1 MVDVDQEYL
10 FVKQLMRCYEIIGS
24 QRQQIKQ
31 MQEQLQELLS
41 KGKKDTKSNVGKSK
55 LSDSNTR

>member
-24 QRQQIKQ
+24 QRQQIQ
-31 MQEQLQELLS
+31 QLQELLS
-41 KGKKDTKSNVGKSK
+41 KGKKETKSDVGKSK
-55 LSDSNTR
+55 LPSGNSR

>member
-10 FVKQLMRCYEIIGS
+10 FVKQLMRCYEIIG
-24 QRQQIKQ
+24 QQK
-31 MQEQLQELLS
+31 MQIQALQELLS

-55 LSDSNTR
+55 LPSGNNS

>member
-24 QRQQIKQ
+24 QRQQIQ
-31 MQEQLQELLS
+31 SLQELLS
-41 KGKKDTKSNVGKSK
+41 KGKKDTKVNVGKSK
-55 LSDSNTR
+55 LPSGNSR